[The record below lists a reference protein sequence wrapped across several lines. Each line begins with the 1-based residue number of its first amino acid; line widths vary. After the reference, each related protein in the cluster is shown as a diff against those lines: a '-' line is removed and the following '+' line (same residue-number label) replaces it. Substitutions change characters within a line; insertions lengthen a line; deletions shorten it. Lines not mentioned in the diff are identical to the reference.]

1 MTDTISFSE
10 EQGIATLTFD
20 NPARRN
26 ALGAAE
32 LDAIEDALASYQ
44 LTQEC

>member
-1 MTDTISFSE
+1 MSDTISFVQ

-32 LDAIEDALASYQ
+32 LDAMESGARCVID
-44 LTQEC
+44 